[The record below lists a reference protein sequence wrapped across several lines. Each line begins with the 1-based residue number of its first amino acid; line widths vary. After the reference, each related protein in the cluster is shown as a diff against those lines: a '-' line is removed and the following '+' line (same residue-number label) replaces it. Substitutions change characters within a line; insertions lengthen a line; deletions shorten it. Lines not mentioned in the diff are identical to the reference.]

1 MQSLV
6 TLAQILGLAGVSA
19 GIFFLLFREI
29 IQNKIFP
36 TLNQQ
41 QGFQTIKL
49 IMKYVFF
56 FSVITL
62 VLATVIQIFRTPNLQ
77 SIGFDLGGL
86 LRAEA
91 KFGSSQEL
99 FFPPYIS
106 RAEALETKG
115 GRSSLGGVMTP
126 ADALQR
132 YNRVAER
139 LNGAFGAVRN
149 LTQFKRRVS
158 NGDVSKAVSEVQR
171 IEFGTL
177 VHIRDDL
184 IDAFRNSPDLNVR
197 KRIAE
202 IGFLTG
208 QLQELGLRFTEA
220 EESYRRVLAAFPLYA
235 PAASAYA
242 NLLAERGQREAGF
255 VVAQEFVTSANTDPN
270 SDSLL
275 KSQAFGLRALMFL
288 WAGEF
293 DKALK
298 DLNTSSEL
306 ISNTAIGQAEEE
318 AEAARRL
325 NASAGI
331 YVNLGNMERAL
342 QDIRRAITLFEK
354 VNDLYEGLIAQMNL
368 TVILIDSGLLR
379 EADDLIRLKLEPR
392 VRGLA
397 SGDLLRGLFYI
408 VRTSLYVRQ
417 RNVAAAE
424 VTRTSAQAFFDP
436 TRGDSS
442 LKFRQAR
449 VRCLESRIRY
459 LEGNWDAAA
468 DSAKD
473 CAQTMALMSTARLT
487 EQIESAYIQWK
498 AHFKLH
504 KIPMIES
511 VMAEQLLSL
520 PPNLQE
526 RASCVNQFI
535 FITNS
540 YAHGNRSEIS
550 KTLDGLIGRIIQ
562 LENRSGALLDVLND
576 ALLLRADGSLDRDLS
591 VTSEELNALREKAG
605 AKQIDI

>member
-1 MQSLV
+1 
-6 TLAQILGLAGVSA
+6 
-19 GIFFLLFREI
+19 
-29 IQNKIFP
+29 
-36 TLNQQ
+36 
-41 QGFQTIKL
+41 
-49 IMKYVFF
+49 
-56 FSVITL
+56 
-62 VLATVIQIFRTPNLQ
+62 
-77 SIGFDLGGL
+77 
-86 LRAEA
+86 
-91 KFGSSQEL
+91 
-99 FFPPYIS
+99 
-106 RAEALETKG
+106 
-115 GRSSLGGVMTP
+115 MTP

-473 CAQTMALMSTARLT
+473 CAQL
-487 EQIESAYIQWK
+487 
-498 AHFKLH
+498 
-504 KIPMIES
+504 PMIES